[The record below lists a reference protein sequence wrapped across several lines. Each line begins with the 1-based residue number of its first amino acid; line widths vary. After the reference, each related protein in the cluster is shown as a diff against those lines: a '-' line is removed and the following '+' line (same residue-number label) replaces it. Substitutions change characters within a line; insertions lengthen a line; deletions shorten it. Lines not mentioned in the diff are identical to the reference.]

1 MERTGAYLNPRDDLG
16 AVLELAGRAEAL
28 GYDSLWVTHGLGR
41 DSFLLLAA
49 YAQAPR
55 RIGVGNGVV
64 PIYPRHPV
72 AMAQEAATLAEVSG
86 GRFRLGIGLS
96 HRQNMTGLLGLD
108 MKEPLKF
115 MREYVAVLRAALSG
129 RARFDGDYFRVSW
142 ESAFQPPAPPPILL
156 AGLSSTM
163 LELAGELADGVVL
176 WLCAPGYIREV
187 ALPALRRGRQRA
199 GKSLDGFEIVAAV
212 PLALTEDVAGVTA
225 AFKEELV
232 RYLNLPFYRKMLAAS
247 GFGEELLAFDKS
259 LASGAAPPLAVPSR
273 LATALGGIGDRAA
286 LREFLLAHRHSG
298 VTLPAVRP
306 IGWPS
311 APWYRATL
319 EAAAPSP
326 VAE

>member
-16 AVLELAGRAEAL
+16 ATVELAQGAETL

-49 YAQAPR
+49 YAQATR

-72 AMAQEAATLAEVSG
+72 AMAQEAATLAELSG
-86 GRFRLGIGLS
+86 GRFRLGIGVS
-96 HRQNMTGLLGLD
+96 HRQGMEGMLGLN

-115 MREYVAVLRAALSG
+115 MREYVAVLCAALSG
-129 RARFDGDYFRVSW
+129 RARFDGEYFRVSW

-156 AGLSSTM
+156 AGLSSPM
-163 LELAGELADGVVL
+163 LELAGEIADGVVL

-232 RYLNLPFYRKMLAAS
+232 RYLGLPFYRRMLETS
-247 GFGEELLAFDKS
+247 GFGEELLAFDKARGTGASPS
-259 LASGAAPPLAVPSR
+259 LAIPSR

-286 LREFLLAHRHSG
+286 LREFVLAHRQSG
-298 VTLPAVRP
+298 VTLPAIRP

-319 EAAAPSP
+319 EAAAP
-326 VAE
+326 